1 MIVLFAQFEAN
12 DHKVCWDVYHLA
24 TEQCLVPCLPQLSQ
38 KDVLHMLGPA
48 LVGFVW
54 GLDSPAFSVSA
65 ISLGFAVTMLQL
77 QVSRSHDVKLR
88 MLLQP

>member
-12 DHKVCWDVYHLA
+12 DHKVCWDVCDIT
-24 TEQCLVPCLPQLSQ
+24 TEYCLVLCLPHVSQ
-38 KDVLHMLGPA
+38 KDVLHMLAPA

-54 GLDSPAFSVSA
+54 GLNSPAFSVSA

-88 MLLQP
+88 MLP